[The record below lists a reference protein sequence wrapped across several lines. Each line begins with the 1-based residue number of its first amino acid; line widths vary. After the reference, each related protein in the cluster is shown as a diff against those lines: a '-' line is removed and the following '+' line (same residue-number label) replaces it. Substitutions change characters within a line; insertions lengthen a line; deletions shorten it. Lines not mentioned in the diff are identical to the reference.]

1 MPPSPP
7 DLPRATLGVLFIA
20 TLIVG
25 SLWILRPF
33 LGPGIWAAMLVVS
46 TWPLLLRVQ
55 RRLWNR
61 RWLAVTVMTLLLVLL
76 LVLPLTLAVGALVS
90 HIDQIG
96 EGVRAL
102 TGWRPP
108 PTPPAWL
115 AGLPFVGPQLTR
127 AWAEAVSMGV
137 GGLVAMLTPYA
148 GNVTRWLLLEVGS
161 VGRLLLQFLV
171 TTVLAAVM
179 YAVGER
185 WAAALRRFAW
195 RLGGEQG
202 EAVVELAG
210 QAIRG
215 VALGV
220 GLTALLQALLAG
232 VGLGLAGVP
241 LAGLLTMLM
250 FMLCIAQLGALPVL
264 LPAAAWVFWQG
275 ATGWGVFLLVWSLVV
290 ATMDN
295 VVRPV
300 LIRLGADLPL
310 LLIFTGVVGG
320 LLAFGLVGIFIGPVV
335 LAVAYT
341 LLDAWARQPRVTPGA
356 APRLPLQSPQPPREP
371 PAA

>member
-1 MPPSPP
+1 MPPFPP
-7 DLPRATLGVLFIA
+7 PQDLPRATLGVLFIA
-20 TLIVG
+20 TLIVV

-55 RRLWNR
+55 QRLWNR

-76 LVLPLTLAVGALVS
+76 LVLPLTLAVGALVA

-96 EGVRAL
+96 EGLRAL
-102 TGWRPP
+102 TDWRPP

-115 AGLPFVGPQLTR
+115 AGLPFVGVHLTR
-127 AWAEAVSMGV
+127 AWAEAVSLGV
-137 GGLVAMLTPYA
+137 GGLLAMLTPYA
-148 GNVTRWLLLEVGS
+148 GNFTRWLLLEVGS

-171 TTVLAAVM
+171 ATVLAAVM
-179 YAVGER
+179 YATGEG
-185 WAAALRRFAW
+185 WAAALRRFAR

-202 EAVVELAG
+202 ESVVDLAG

-232 VGLGLAGVP
+232 LGLGLAGVP

-264 LPAAAWVFWQG
+264 LPATAWVFWQG

-290 ATMDN
+290 TTMDN

-341 LLDAWARQPRVTPGA
+341 LLDAWARQGPVRPDA
-356 APRLPLQSPQPPREP
+356 APAPSALPPQEP

>member
-1 MPPSPP
+1 MPLSSP
-7 DLPRATLGVLFIA
+7 DLPRTTLGVLFIA
-20 TLIVG
+20 LLIVG
-25 SLWILRPF
+25 SLWILQPF
-33 LGPGIWAAMLVVS
+33 IGPGIWAAMLVVS
-46 TWPLLLRVQ
+46 TWPLLLRLQ
-55 RRLWNR
+55 RRLWGR

-76 LVLPLTLAVGALVS
+76 LVLPLTLAVGALVA

-96 EGVRAL
+96 EALRAL
-102 TGWRPP
+102 TAWRPP

-115 AGLPFVGPQLTR
+115 AGLPFVGPHLVR
-127 AWAEAVSMGV
+127 AWEQALSLGA
-137 GGLVAMLTPYA
+137 GGLLAMLTPYA

-179 YAVGER
+179 YATGER
-185 WAAALRRFAW
+185 WAAALRRFAR
-195 RLGGEQG
+195 RLGGAQG
-202 EAVVELAG
+202 ESVVDLAG

-220 GLTALLQALLAG
+220 GLTALLQALFAG
-232 VGLGLAGVP
+232 IGLGLAGVP
-241 LAGLLTMLM
+241 LAGLLTLLM

-264 LPAAAWVFWQG
+264 LPATVWVFWNG
-275 ATGWGVFLLVWSLVV
+275 ATGWGVFLLVWSLV
-290 ATMDN
+290 ATTMDN

-300 LIRLGADLPL
+300 LIRMGADLPL

-341 LLDAWARQPRVTPGA
+341 LLDAWARQAPDAA
-356 APRLPLQSPQPPREP
+356 APPP

>member
-1 MPPSPP
+1 MSMPSQ
-7 DLPRATLGVLFIA
+7 DLPRTTLGVLFIA
-20 TLIVG
+20 ALIVG

-46 TWPLLLRVQ
+46 TWPLLLTLQ

-61 RWLAVTVMTLLLVLL
+61 RWLAVTVMTLLLVVLL
-76 LVLPLTLAVGALVS
+76 LLPLTLAVAALIN

-96 EGVRAL
+96 EAVRLL
-102 TGWRPP
+102 TTWRPP
-108 PTPPAWL
+108 RTPPQWL
-115 AGLPFVGPQLTR
+115 SGLPFVGVQLKR
-127 AWAEAVSMGV
+127 AWSEAVSLGV
-137 GGLVAMLTPYA
+137 DGLFNLLTPYA
-148 GNVTRWLLLEVGS
+148 GNLTRWLLLEVGS

-171 TTVLAAVM
+171 TAALASVM
-179 YAVGER
+179 YATGEG
-185 WAAALRRFAW
+185 WAAALVRFAR

-202 EAVVELAG
+202 VAVVELAA

-220 GLTALLQALLAG
+220 GGTALIQALLAG
-232 VGLGLAGVP
+232 VGLALAGVP
-241 LAGLLTMLM
+241 MAGLLTMAM
-250 FMLCIAQLGALPVL
+250 FMLCIAQIGALPVL
-264 LPAAAWVFWQG
+264 VPATVWVFWSG
-275 ATGWGVFLLVWSLVV
+275 ETGWGVFLAVWSLVV

-295 VVRPV
+295 IVRPV

-310 LLIFTGVVGG
+310 LLIFTGVIGG

-341 LLDAWARQPRVTPGA
+341 LLDAWARPASDGLAAAVV
-356 APRLPLQSPQPPREP
+356 APRPPPKEP
-371 PAA
+371 PTA

>member
-55 RRLWNR
+55 QRLWNR

-76 LVLPLTLAVGALVS
+76 LVLPLTLAVGALVA

-96 EGVRAL
+96 EGLRAL
-102 TGWRPP
+102 TDWRPP

-115 AGLPFVGPQLTR
+115 AGLPFVGAQLTR
-127 AWAEAVSMGV
+127 AWAEAVSLGV
-137 GGLVAMLTPYA
+137 GGLLAMLTPYV

-161 VGRLLLQFLV
+161 VGWLLLQFLI
-171 TTVLAAVM
+171 TSVLAAVM
-179 YAVGER
+179 YATGER
-185 WAAALRRFAW
+185 WAAALVRFAR
-195 RLGGEQG
+195 RLGGDQG
-202 EAVVELAG
+202 VSVVELAG

-232 VGLGLAGVP
+232 LGLELAGVP

-264 LPAAAWVFWQG
+264 LPATAWVFWHG

-290 ATMDN
+290 TSMDN

-341 LLDAWARQPRVTPGA
+341 LLDAWARQGPALPDA
-356 APRLPLQSPQPPREP
+356 APAPPALPPQEP

>member
-1 MPPSPP
+1 MPPSSS

-20 TLIVG
+20 ALIVG

-33 LGPGIWAAMLVVS
+33 LGPGIWAAMLVVA
-46 TWPLLLRVQ
+46 TWPLLLRLQ

-61 RWLAVTVMTLLLVLL
+61 RWLAVTVMTSLLVLVL
-76 LVLPLTLAVGALVS
+76 LLPLTLAVGALVA

-96 EGVRAL
+96 DAVGLL

-108 PTPPAWL
+108 PAPPAWV
-115 AGLPFVGPQLTR
+115 AGLPFVGPQLKR
-127 AWAEAVSMGV
+127 AWAEAVSLGV
-137 GGLVAMLTPYA
+137 GGLLNMLTPYA

-171 TTVLAAVM
+171 TAVLAAVM
-179 YAVGER
+179 YATGER
-185 WAAALRRFAW
+185 WAAALVRFAR

-202 EAVVELAG
+202 VSVVELAA

-220 GLTALLQALLAG
+220 GLTALIQALLAG

-241 LAGLLTMLM
+241 LAGLLTVLM

-264 LPAAAWVFWQG
+264 IPATAWVFWSG
-275 ATGWGVFLLVWSLVV
+275 ATGWGVFLVVWSLVV
-290 ATMDN
+290 STMDN
-295 VVRPV
+295 VVRPM

-310 LLIFTGVVGG
+310 LLIFTGVIGG

-335 LAVAYT
+335 LAVGYT
-341 LLDAWARQPRVTPGA
+341 LLDAWARQAPQA
-356 APRLPLQSPQPPREP
+356 ATALPPREP
-371 PAA
+371 PAPGA